1 MTEQSL
7 SNTVLV
13 AGGTGLLAS
22 VIYFYL
28 SKNKIVVPIKQN
40 FSFYFKNG
48 EVGDFLTQKV
58 DTFKSWNEKDEWIS
72 RTLKSDLNRT
82 EIKYKYF
89 NNNCCVKGKN
99 NESLFLDQINLTYP
113 DILKLRICMTQ
124 ALWGAV
130 ISEIQNKFNNTLF
143 FRNDIRGRLIICT
156 PNYLKSEILLKIAWY
171 HNYNINSAEQLIKLK
186 AILRW
191 SDNKI
196 DDLSIHIEKLNG

>member
-1 MTEQSL
+1 
-7 SNTVLV
+7 
-13 AGGTGLLAS
+13 
-22 VIYFYL
+22 
-28 SKNKIVVPIKQN
+28 
-40 FSFYFKNG
+40 
-48 EVGDFLTQKV
+48 
-58 DTFKSWNEKDEWIS
+58 
-72 RTLKSDLNRT
+72 
-82 EIKYKYF
+82 
-89 NNNCCVKGKN
+89 
-99 NESLFLDQINLTYP
+99 
-113 DILKLRICMTQ
+113 MTQ

-196 DDLSIHIEKLNG
+196 DDLTIHIEKLNG